1 MSIEDDSSSSTPSS
15 HSPLTYL
22 IVGATLGSLASVI
35 FVAYLNRQ
43 KALTKLRKKAT
54 GLKNSGTM
62 PPSSGSPLN
71 LLDDEKS
78 A

>member
-1 MSIEDDSSSSTPSS
+1 MSIDDDPAPPVPSS
-15 HSPLTYL
+15 HSPWTYL

-43 KALTKLRKKAT
+43 KALSKLRKKAT
-54 GLKNSGTM
+54 GLKNSGSM
-62 PPSSGSPLN
+62 PPSSGSPLT